1 MEIIGRP
8 SGWSLY
14 PVLRDFGSSVGGRA
28 GSVFALMSRLE
39 FDDRKV
45 DATPGAA
52 NGDQHPAPT
61 PAEQQR
67 LELIRQ
73 IREHGMLAQR
83 KQEAVYARSVLILI
97 AISN

>member
-1 MEIIGRP
+1 MGRP

-14 PVLRDFGSSVGGRA
+14 PVLRDSGSSVGGRA

-52 NGDQHPAPT
+52 NGDQHPGRAATAGIDPSDPGARHAG
-61 PAEQQR
+61 PAQAGGRVCEVSADIDCN
-67 LELIRQ
+67 E
-73 IREHGMLAQR
+73 
-83 KQEAVYARSVLILI
+83 
-97 AISN
+97 